1 MGGAVLSKSLT
12 QFSVDGRGCVSSL
25 LFDLR
30 PNYGGGGEDNA
41 ASFRRSHDALLHSV
55 PPPCSP
61 PPPPTPPQRPLGTPG
76 QVWVSLLWGHCS
88 SLLGPGAH
96 KALFVPF
103 KSLFPQSGVSSAG
116 SMVGLMVTS
125 SKRAY
130 PIPRSAARR
139 ALPLQQSTA
148 DAYLLS
154 RHSHTVLAQSL
165 SLWGLREHSMQRWA

>member
-1 MGGAVLSKSLT
+1 MAT
-12 QFSVDGRGCVSSL
+12 
-25 LFDLR
+25 
-30 PNYGGGGEDNA
+30 
-41 ASFRRSHDALLHSV
+41 SFKRSHAPTVTLSAPNPEAGHHRLMPLLE
-55 PPPCSP
+55 
-61 PPPPTPPQRPLGTPG
+61 TPG
-76 QVWVSLLWGHCS
+76 HSREIYVSLFWGHCS
-88 SLLGPGAH
+88 FLLGPGAH

-154 RHSHTVLAQSL
+154 RHSQTVLAQSL